1 MTTNITNDDDDD
13 DDDKVGKWT
22 VYHEAA
28 LSTDD
33 VWRLRDVSTVHKIVV
48 RVIEFAVAEFQL
60 DEKVLQYLIV
70 DLSQR
75 QHARKQPV
83 VMVTST
89 KLIGAHRHVIAMATR
104 ISSRHRHSP
113 RPRGDYC
120 SDQAVV
126 VFESNNQHS
135 PTTIRHITWAY
146 LVYRTKRI
154 TKKRI
159 KQKTTEH

>member
-104 ISSRHRHSP
+104 ISSRHRHRVP
-113 RPRGDYC
+113 EEIT
-120 SDQAVV
+120 AVIKLLLSLSLIINTLRLRYDTLR
-126 VFESNNQHS
+126 E
-135 PTTIRHITWAY
+135 PT
-146 LVYRTKRI
+146 
-154 TKKRI
+154 
-159 KQKTTEH
+159 